1 MRNRDHQEASRRR
14 SPPTAGGMIAGLAAM
29 LLVAT
34 PAAAQVVEPLGA
46 LLACRALPD
55 VPQRL
60 ACFDRHAA
68 AVATAIDARD
78 LVVTDRAQRAALA
91 TREFGRP
98 VGATAPAARSDEPAA
113 TTREPIPARIEATI
127 ARAAQLPNGRWAI
140 ILDSGARWQQADDR
154 IFARDPRAGMTITIT
169 RAALGSYLGKVDGQ
183 VAVRLRRVD

>member
-1 MRNRDHQEASRRR
+1 MRSRDHQEASPRR
-14 SPPTAGGMIAGLAAM
+14 SPPTPGGMIAGLAAM

-55 VPQRL
+55 GPQRL

-78 LVVTDRAQRAALA
+78 LVVTDRTQRAALA
-91 TREFGRP
+91 KREFGRP
-98 VGATAPAARSDEPAA
+98 VGATGPAARSDEPAA